1 MIIKL
6 KPLLISLA
14 ITLGTGALAGL
25 ITMGSM
31 DSYGTLTKPPLS
43 PPGALFPIV
52 WTILYVLMGVAAY
65 LIYTSHSPDKR
76 RALTLYG
83 VQLGLN
89 FLWPILFFC
98 FHAYLFSFF
107 WLVAL
112 WILILWTMY
121 AFYQIRPGAAYLLV
135 PYLLWVTFAGYL
147 NLGIYLLN

>member
-1 MIIKL
+1 
-6 KPLLISLA
+6 
-14 ITLGTGALAGL
+14 
-25 ITMGSM
+25 MGSM

-65 LIYTSHSPDKR
+65 FIYTSHSPDKR

-98 FHAYLFSFF
+98 FHAYLFSC
-107 WLVAL
+107 
-112 WILILWTMY
+112 
-121 AFYQIRPGAAYLLV
+121 LLYTSRCV
-135 PYLLWVTFAGYL
+135 
-147 NLGIYLLN
+147 